1 MKFRWLAHLWHM
13 RISWQH
19 GNYKLIHYQQLRE
32 LYVKPGKN
40 TPPPKITILRLILI
54 LLFLKEIIYSYQT
67 NIIKRSI
74 TITKERLSRFF
85 FKRLQQTMQK
95 TIKIKK
101 YVVQKWKSLNK
112 LCPFCGRTLNY
123 KQINLNIC

>member
-1 MKFRWLAHLWHM
+1 M
-13 RISWQH
+13 
-19 GNYKLIHYQQLRE
+19 
-32 LYVKPGKN
+32 KPGKN

-74 TITKERLSRFF
+74 TITKERLSRVF

-101 YVVQKWKSLNK
+101 YVVQK
-112 LCPFCGRTLNY
+112 
-123 KQINLNIC
+123 